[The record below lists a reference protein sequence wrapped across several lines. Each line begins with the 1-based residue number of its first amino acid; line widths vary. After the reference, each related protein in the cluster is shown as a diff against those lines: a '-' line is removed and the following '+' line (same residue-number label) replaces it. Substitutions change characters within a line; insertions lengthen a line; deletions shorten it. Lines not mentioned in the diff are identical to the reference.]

1 MKYPPAPLTPFLA
14 ALPQNPRHPFRF
26 QLLPSRTAQGLS
38 AAPSIACALLN
49 SLVALF
55 ATPVLY
61 FQWLAASFRKTPGG
75 GYPASVQSSG
85 SPQRANPF
93 ASYHIP
99 ATPAFS
105 CDYALFCATAARQTL
120 SPQELTHSFHRNGG
134 VPPRF
139 SVFSLEVSSVGQ
151 RCYLSMGHPMSILA

>member
-1 MKYPPAPLTPFLA
+1 MKYPPAPLTPFFASLLCIRRRTHILSEPREPEDDQLTTA
-14 ALPQNPRHPFRF
+14 A
-26 QLLPSRTAQGLS
+26 
-38 AAPSIACALLN
+38 SIACALLN

-55 ATPVLY
+55 SAPVLY
-61 FQWLAASFRKTPGG
+61 FQWLAASFHKTPGG

-99 ATPAFS
+99 ATLAFS
-105 CDYALFCATAARQTL
+105 CDYALFCATAVRQTL

-151 RCYLSMGHPMSILA
+151 RCYLSMGHPTSILA

>member
-14 ALPQNPRHPFRF
+14 SLPQNPRRAFRCH
-26 QLLPSRTAQGLS
+26 LLPSRTVQSPS
-38 AAPSIACALLN
+38 AGASIACALLK

-93 ASYHIP
+93 AFYHIP
-99 ATPAFS
+99 ATLAFS
-105 CDYALFCATAARQTL
+105 CDYALFYATAARQTL
-120 SPQELTHSFHRNGG
+120 SPQALTHSFHRNGG
-134 VPPRF
+134 VPPRDPLDSASTF
-139 SVFSLEVSSVGQ
+139 PQSANDAIFNDQ
-151 RCYLSMGHPMSILA
+151 PMSTHA

>member
-1 MKYPPAPLTPFLA
+1 MKYTPAPLTPFLA
-14 ALPQNPRHPFRF
+14 VLPRKSRHPFRC
-26 QLLPSRTAQGLS
+26 QLLPSRTAKGLS
-38 AAPSIACALLN
+38 ASASIACALLN

-61 FQWLAASFRKTPGG
+61 FQWLAASFRKTPGF

-99 ATPAFS
+99 ATLAFS

-120 SPQELTHSFHRNGG
+120 SPQEFTHSFHRNGG

-139 SVFSLEVSSVGQ
+139 SVFSLVVSCAGQ
-151 RCYLSMGHPMSILA
+151 RCYLQ